1 MKGLKTVLS
10 VAAALSAP
18 VALGVGWVAPDA
30 AQGGQGA
37 GSDRSRI
44 VGTYRL
50 IAYESRDAGGNWVR
64 TPNFASYGYLTYFD
78 TGHVAEYSIS
88 RTRPRPTGQG
98 QQGRGQ
104 GQAQGRGQGQA
115 QGQGR
120 GQGQAQGQGQGRGL
134 GLSAPD
140 ALAVL
145 QGTTGYYGTF
155 SVDDKSKTLTH
166 RYAGHIVPGAPDGKF
181 AYTLEG
187 DRFTLT
193 PGPANA
199 AGRAP
204 ERVVWERLPEPPL
217 SAEARKFV
225 GFYRL
230 LYTDTLREKGGKEI
244 SHENR
249 SEVQA
254 GSAILYTA
262 SGHMMA
268 HLMNREGR
276 IGYKGA
282 EATPEEAQQGFRSY
296 SGYFGRFTTFE
307 NYKPIFVLHNQQ
319 GTPNASNNFVDA
331 TKRFYQFTGN
341 VLRLG
346 TPPTTNAEG
355 ITSYNHLYW
364 ERQPAVK

>member
-1 MKGLKTVLS
+1 
-10 VAAALSAP
+10 
-18 VALGVGWVAPDA
+18 
-30 AQGGQGA
+30 
-37 GSDRSRI
+37 
-44 VGTYRL
+44 
-50 IAYESRDAGGNWVR
+50 
-64 TPNFASYGYLTYFD
+64 
-78 TGHVAEYSIS
+78 
-88 RTRPRPTGQG
+88 
-98 QQGRGQ
+98 
-104 GQAQGRGQGQA
+104 
-115 QGQGR
+115 
-120 GQGQAQGQGQGRGL
+120 
-134 GLSAPD
+134 
-140 ALAVL
+140 VL

-155 SVDDKSKTLTH
+155 IVDDKSKTLTH
-166 RYAGHIVPGAPDGKF
+166 RYAGNMVPGAPDGKF

-193 PGPANA
+193 PGPVNA

-204 ERVVWERLPEPPL
+204 QRVIWERLPEPPL

-225 GFYRL
+225 GFYKL
-230 LYTDTLREKGGKEI
+230 LYTDTLRMKGDKEI

-268 HLMNREGR
+268 HLMNRENR
-276 IGYKGA
+276 IKYAGA
-282 EATPEEAQQGFRSY
+282 EATADEALRTGGY

-319 GTPNASNNFVDA
+319 GTPNAANNFVDA

-346 TPPTTNAEG
+346 TPPATNAEG
-355 ITSYNHLYW
+355 ITSFNHLYW
-364 ERQPAVK
+364 ERQSAVK